1 MASTD
6 KVTLLTLKE
15 AENRKDSEKLVRKFE
30 PDVGGGS
37 VEKKRKGEEEEG
49 EPSAVTTPPVA
60 AAAATATAA
69 LEEGEKAAGERQGES
84 GQKKKKK
91 KKRETTAEER
101 EKEKTVRA
109 LLSFLPKHKK
119 KAAREFLANLTED
132 PQVVIRENRILH
144 RGEERGH
151 VLEALSRL
159 FLPAGKFEA
168 FYRAYLG
175 GKERRPK
182 DFGHL
187 SLEGGRV

>member
-84 GQKKKKK
+84 GQKKK

>member
-84 GQKKKKK
+84 GQKKKK